1 MFARVNLEPLLEP
14 EYGGV
19 FVHVGPEPLLDG
31 SHSCALRL
39 VAFYLTSILHTLRE
53 LVGLA
58 QRYTPGTENPVRIL
72 RDILKRVLGFKLLRR
87 FTSAL
92 ILMLADGLALAIG
105 LGVAAWGG
113 RSDPAIDLAPL
124 LLAAWITLFSAFRL
138 YDRAPVRRSPGGLL
152 GAAFCWAGLAM
163 IGATIYPES
172 GLGLGEIA
180 SAAVLGLLCS
190 GALRFLYELA
200 LGRIYRRGFGQTPV
214 LLVGDDEG
222 RTRLRRMMEHVPGA
236 YALAGEVDLGSGAY
250 LASVREM
257 LDRTEARGVVLVGAE
272 GLPDEELLDL
282 VHSVRLRGVPL
293 RVVPGAFA
301 LMRGRTILSE
311 GMGLPLLEVHY
322 PGLDN
327 TQRTLKRVLDVT
339 VSLGGLVLLSP
350 LFLAV
355 AIAVRLDSPGPVFF
369 RQKRVG
375 ADEKVFVCYMFRSMQ
390 RDAEVRQAD
399 FEDLN
404 EVEGPAFKIREDPR
418 VTRVGRFLRRWSVD
432 ELPQLVNVLKGE
444 MSLVGPRPLPVR
456 DFLGMEESHKGRLGA
471 VPGMTGYWQ
480 TSGRSDL
487 SFEEMVRL
495 DLYYIENWSLSF
507 DLKIIL
513 KTLGAVIRREGA
525 Y

>member
-1 MFARVNLEPLLEP
+1 MK
-14 EYGGV
+14 
-19 FVHVGPEPLLDG
+19 
-31 SHSCALRL
+31 RL
-39 VAFYLTSILHTLRE
+39 
-53 LVGLA
+53 
-58 QRYTPGTENPVRIL
+58 
-72 RDILKRVLGFKLLRR
+72 LGFKLLRR

-105 LGVAAWGG
+105 LGVADWGG
-113 RSDPAIDLAPL
+113 GWDPTIGLAPL

-152 GAAFCWAGLAM
+152 GAAFSWAGLVT
-163 IGATIYPES
+163 IGATIYPGS
-172 GLGLGEIA
+172 DLGLGEIA
-180 SAAVLGLLCS
+180 SAAVFGLLCS
-190 GALRFLYELA
+190 GALRFLYERA
-200 LGRIYRRGFGQTPV
+200 IGRIYRRGFGQTPV

-311 GMGLPLLEVHY
+311 GVGLPLLEVHY

-327 TQRTLKRVLDVT
+327 TQRTLKRVVDVT
-339 VSLGGLVLLSP
+339 VSLVGLVLLSP

-355 AIAVRLDSPGPVFF
+355 AIAVRLDSPGPVLF

-390 RDAEVRQAD
+390 RDAEVRQAVL
-399 FEDLN
+399 EDLN
-404 EVEGPAFKIREDPR
+404 EVEGPAFKIRDDPR
-418 VTRVGRFLRRWSVD
+418 VTRVGRFLRRWSID

-456 DFLGMEESHKGRLGA
+456 DFLRMEESHKGRLGA

-513 KTLGAVIRREGA
+513 KTLGAVLRREGA

>member
-1 MFARVNLEPLLEP
+1 M
-14 EYGGV
+14 
-19 FVHVGPEPLLDG
+19 
-31 SHSCALRL
+31 RL
-39 VAFYLTSILHTLRE
+39 
-53 LVGLA
+53 
-58 QRYTPGTENPVRIL
+58 L
-72 RDILKRVLGFKLLRR
+72 RDIMKRLLGFKLLRR

-113 RSDPAIDLAPL
+113 MSDLAIGLAPL

-152 GAAFCWAGLAM
+152 GAAFSWAGLVM
-163 IGATIYPES
+163 IGATIYPGS
-172 GLGLGEIA
+172 DLGLGVIA
-180 SAAVLGLLCS
+180 SAAVFGLLCS
-190 GALRFLYELA
+190 GALRFLYERA
-200 LGRIYRRGFGQTPV
+200 IGRIYRRGFGQTPV
-214 LLVGDDEG
+214 LLVGDAEG
-222 RTRLRRMMEHVPGA
+222 RMRLRRMMEHVPGA
-236 YALAGEVDLGSGAY
+236 YALAGEVDLGSGD

-301 LMRGRTILSE
+301 LMRGRSILSE
-311 GMGLPLLEVHY
+311 DMGLPLLEVHY

-339 VSLGGLVLLSP
+339 VSLLGLVILSP

-355 AIAVRLDSPGPVFF
+355 AIAVRLDSPGPVLF

-390 RDAEVRQAD
+390 RDAEVRQVIL
-399 FEDLN
+399 EDLN
-404 EVEGPAFKIREDPR
+404 EVEGPAFKIKDDPR
-418 VTRVGRFLRRWSVD
+418 VTGVGRFLRRWSID
-432 ELPQLVNVLKGE
+432 ESPQLVNVLKGE

-456 DFLGMEESHKGRLGA
+456 DFLRMEESHKGRLGA

-513 KTLGAVIRREGA
+513 KTLGAVLRREGA

>member
-1 MFARVNLEPLLEP
+1 
-14 EYGGV
+14 
-19 FVHVGPEPLLDG
+19 
-31 SHSCALRL
+31 
-39 VAFYLTSILHTLRE
+39 
-53 LVGLA
+53 
-58 QRYTPGTENPVRIL
+58 VRIL
-72 RDILKRVLGFKLLRR
+72 RDILKRLLGFKLLRR
-87 FTSAL
+87 CTSAL
-92 ILMLADGLALAIG
+92 ILMLADGLALSVG

-113 RSDPAIDLAPL
+113 RSDPAIGLAPL

-152 GAAFCWAGLAM
+152 GAAFCWAGLVT

-172 GLGLGEIA
+172 DLGSAEIA
-180 SAAVLGLLCS
+180 SATVFGLLCS
-190 GALRFLYELA
+190 GALRFLYDRA
-200 LGRIYRRGFGQTPV
+200 IGRIYRRGFGQTPV

-222 RTRLRRMMEHVPGA
+222 RRRLRRMMEHVPGA

-327 TQRTLKRVLDVT
+327 TQRALKRVLDVT
-339 VSLGGLVLLSP
+339 VSLAGLVLLSP

-355 AIAVRLDSPGPVFF
+355 ALAVRLDSPGPVLF

-375 ADEKVFVCYMFRSMQ
+375 ADEKIFVCYMFRSMQ
-390 RDAEVRQAD
+390 RDAEVRQAVL
-399 FEDLN
+399 EDLN
-404 EVEGPAFKIREDPR
+404 ELKGPAFKLREDPR
-418 VTRVGRFLRRWSVD
+418 VTRVGRFLRRWSID
-432 ELPQLVNVLKGE
+432 ESPQLVNVLKGE

-456 DFLGMEESHKGRLGA
+456 DFLRMEESQKGRLGA

-487 SFEEMVRL
+487 AFEEMVRL

-513 KTLGAVIRREGA
+513 KTLGTVLRREGA

>member
-1 MFARVNLEPLLEP
+1 VK
-14 EYGGV
+14 
-19 FVHVGPEPLLDG
+19 
-31 SHSCALRL
+31 
-39 VAFYLTSILHTLRE
+39 
-53 LVGLA
+53 
-58 QRYTPGTENPVRIL
+58 IL
-72 RDILKRVLGFKLLRR
+72 RDIMKRLLGFKLLRR

-92 ILMLADGLALAIG
+92 ILMLVDGLAIG

-113 RSDPAIDLAPL
+113 SDPATGLAPL
-124 LLAAWITLFSAFRL
+124 LLAAWIMLFSAFRL

-152 GAAFCWAGLAM
+152 GAAFCWAGLVT

-172 GLGLGEIA
+172 DLGLGEIA

-190 GALRFLYELA
+190 GTLRFFYERA
-200 LGRIYRRGFGQTPV
+200 IGRIYRRGFGQTPV
-214 LLVGDDEG
+214 LLVGDDES

-236 YALAGEVDLGSGAY
+236 YVLAGEVDLGSGAY

-272 GLPDEELLDL
+272 GLSDEELLDL

-293 RVVPGAFA
+293 RVVPSAFA

-339 VSLGGLVLLSP
+339 VSVVGLVLLSP

-355 AIAVRLDSPGPVFF
+355 AIAVRLDSPGPVLF

-390 RDAEVRQAD
+390 IDAEVRQTVL
-399 FEDLN
+399 EDLN
-404 EVEGPAFKIREDPR
+404 EVEGPAFKIRDDPR
-418 VTRVGRFLRRWSVD
+418 VTRVGRFLRRWSID
-432 ELPQLVNVLKGE
+432 ESPQLVNVLKGE

-456 DFLGMEESHKGRLGA
+456 DFLRMEESHKGRLGA

-480 TSGRSDL
+480 IRGRSDL

-513 KTLGAVIRREGA
+513 KTLGAVLRREGA

>member
-1 MFARVNLEPLLEP
+1 LIDIPK
-14 EYGGV
+14 
-19 FVHVGPEPLLDG
+19 
-31 SHSCALRL
+31 RL
-39 VAFYLTSILHTLRE
+39 
-53 LVGLA
+53 
-58 QRYTPGTENPVRIL
+58 
-72 RDILKRVLGFKLLRR
+72 LGFKLLRR
-87 FTSAL
+87 FASAL
-92 ILMLADGLALAIG
+92 ILVLADGFALSLGLAGIAW
-105 LGVAAWGG
+105 VAGGG
-113 RSDPAIDLAPL
+113 RADPAIGLAPL
-124 LLAAWITLFSAFRL
+124 LLAAWITLFTAFRL
-138 YDRAPVRRSPGGLL
+138 YDKAPVRRSPGGLV
-152 GAAFCWAGLAM
+152 GAAFCWAGLATV
-163 IGATIYPES
+163 GAAIYPES
-172 GLGLGEIA
+172 GLGPWEIV

-190 GALRFLYELA
+190 GMLRFLYERA
-200 LGRIYRRGFGQTPV
+200 IGRIYRRGFGQTPV
-214 LLVGDDEG
+214 LLLGDDEG
-222 RTRLRRMMEHVPGA
+222 RTRLRRMMEHAPGA
-236 YALAGEVDLGSGAY
+236 YVLAGEVDLGSAGADEY
-250 LASVREM
+250 LASVRES
-257 LDRTEARGVVLVGAE
+257 LDHSGARGVVLVGAE
-272 GLPDEELLDL
+272 RLPDEELLEL
-282 VHSVRLRGVPL
+282 IHSVRLRGVPL

-327 TQRTLKRVLDVT
+327 TQRTLKRVLDVA

-355 AIAVRLDSPGPVFF
+355 AIAVLLDSPGPVLF

-390 RDAEVRQAD
+390 RDAELRQAD
-399 FEDLN
+399 LESLN
-404 EVEGPAFKIREDPR
+404 EVEGPTFKIKDDPR
-418 VTRVGRFLRRWSVD
+418 VTRVGRFLRGWSID
-432 ELPQLVNVLKGE
+432 ESPQLVNVLKGE

-456 DFLGMEESHKGRLGA
+456 DFLRMEESHKGRLGA

-513 KTLGAVIRREGA
+513 KTLGTVLRREGA